1 MALTCEACEGQ
12 VSSDLG
18 DLGDTIST
26 PETKEFGHGT
36 NSTRATPTSMQ
47 SHGSS
52 HAYSWNQSEEKVKV
66 PLYRDPANLGLSLHF
81 WTSGFVGSGIA
92 ASINGVFAGYLNVPS
107 YVVNGALSLNALPVI
122 FSAVLGALSDAKP
135 ILGFH
140 RRPYMAFGWGLIF
153 LSISLISCLGLPDP
167 YYCHT
172 PDGNYLLH
180 DPPCNPEAAHAY
192 VPLLCCFLLASTG
205 MAIASSAGDGL
216 LVQIAKSENED
227 RRGETQAMMLMV
239 QNCGRFCATFLA
251 AFGFNGR
258 LFTGSFDQRQQ
269 LDFSQYAAVFLGPIA
284 LTCVSC
290 IFLIEERKSEKG
302 SMRKFWRSSYHLME
316 GRAFASVATYL
327 FMSASIC
334 NIKTNAGTWVSLQ
347 WAGVKMIQN
356 QLAGLVGLIFVAL
369 GTWLMQKYF
378 LNVSWR
384 KIILGASLST
394 MALDSISQFLTIY
407 DIVRDP
413 YFYLGEP
420 IVKEVPAAM
429 MGLVTNLIANEV
441 ADDTNCAL
449 VIGMLKSIGGIGNPL
464 ASLLSNQIFGTFHP
478 SLAERKNFIE
488 DQPSFRQT
496 VAESYLLSYGFC
508 LLLMA
513 FLPLLPSQKEDA
525 QRRKR
530 DWPYHPGY
538 AVAGSVVLLVA
549 FLYAFAGDAL
559 ILDERMACSRF
570 LGGKGC

>member
-1 MALTCEACEGQ
+1 MALICDEACEGQ
-12 VSSDLG
+12 VSSDTG
-18 DLGDTIST
+18 DIET
-26 PETKEFGHGT
+26 PEIKKDNGT
-36 NSTRATPTSMQ
+36 NSTQTPSSMQ
-47 SHGSS
+47 SHPSHSS
-52 HAYSWNQSEEKVKV
+52 FRSEKNPKVPV

-81 WTSGFVGSGIA
+81 WTSGFVGAGIA

-122 FSAVLGALSDAKP
+122 FSALLGALSDAKP

-140 RRPYMAFGWGLIF
+140 RRPYMAFGWSLIF
-153 LSISLISCLGLPDP
+153 LSISLIACLGLPEP

-180 DPPCNPEAAHAY
+180 DPPCNPDAANAY

-205 MAIASSAGDGL
+205 MAIAAAAGDGL

-239 QNCGRFCATFLA
+239 QNCGSFCATFLA

-269 LDFSQYAAVFLGPIA
+269 LGFSQYVAVFLGPVA

-290 IFLIEERKSEKG
+290 VFLIEEKKSEKG
-302 SMRKFWRSSYHLME
+302 SMRNFWRSSYHLME
-316 GRAFASVATYL
+316 GRAFAAVATYL
-327 FMSASIC
+327 FMSSSIC

-394 MALDSISQFLTIY
+394 IALDSISQFLTIY

-464 ASLLSNQIFGTFHP
+464 AILLSNQIFGTFHP
-478 SLAERKNFIE
+478 SLNERKNFIE

-496 VAESYLLSYGFC
+496 VAESYLVSYGFF

-513 FLPLLPSQKEDA
+513 FLPLLPSQKADA

-530 DWPYHPGY
+530 DWPYHPAY

-559 ILDERMACSRF
+559 LLDEKMACSRF

>member
-1 MALTCEACEGQ
+1 M
-12 VSSDLG
+12 
-18 DLGDTIST
+18 
-26 PETKEFGHGT
+26 
-36 NSTRATPTSMQ
+36 
-47 SHGSS
+47 
-52 HAYSWNQSEEKVKV
+52 
-66 PLYRDPANLGLSLHF
+66 
-81 WTSGFVGSGIA
+81 
-92 ASINGVFAGYLNVPS
+92 
-107 YVVNGALSLNALPVI
+107 
-122 FSAVLGALSDAKP
+122 
-135 ILGFH
+135 
-140 RRPYMAFGWGLIF
+140 
-153 LSISLISCLGLPDP
+153 
-167 YYCHT
+167 
-172 PDGNYLLH
+172 
-180 DPPCNPEAAHAY
+180 PPCPSL
-192 VPLLCCFLLASTG
+192 P
-205 MAIASSAGDGL
+205 
-216 LVQIAKSENED
+216 
-227 RRGETQAMMLMV
+227 R
-239 QNCGRFCATFLA
+239 NCGRFCATFLA

-269 LDFSQYAAVFLGPIA
+269 LGFSQYVAVFLGPVA

-290 IFLIEERKSEKG
+290 IFLIEEKKSEKG
-302 SMRKFWRSSYHLME
+302 SMRNFWRSSYHLME
-316 GRAFASVATYL
+316 GRAFAAVATYL
-327 FMSASIC
+327 FISSSIC

-429 MGLVTNLIANEV
+429 LGLVTNLIANEV

-449 VIGMLKSIGGIGNPL
+449 VIGMLKSIGGIGGPL
-464 ASLLSNQIFGTFHP
+464 AILLSNQIFGTFHP
-478 SLAERKNFIE
+478 SLTERKNFIE

-496 VAESYLLSYGFC
+496 VAESYLVSYGFC

-530 DWPYHPGY
+530 DWPYHPTY
-538 AVAGSVVLLVA
+538 AAAGSVVLLLA

-559 ILDERMACSRF
+559 ILDEKMACLRF